1 MVSAF
6 NNLTQDLDLRFEFGI
21 ESEDL
26 IRELIQILSRD
37 MQSGSRFRNA
47 SQDLESENE

>member
-6 NNLTQDLDLRFEFGI
+6 NNLTQDLDLGFEFGI

-47 SQDLESENE
+47 SQDRESENE